1 MSTESTPPTAARPGR
16 RRSEESRRAILVAA
30 FELIGEVG
38 YAGLTIE
45 GIATRAGCGKQT
57 IYRWWRS
64 KADVLLDALSAKGE
78 LYITTAD
85 HGSYRDDL
93 RAFLADT
100 YRLAGH
106 RQVTDVLRALMAEAQ
121 IDAEFG
127 ERFRTGFL
135 ERRRDALRVI
145 LDRAAHRGDLPA
157 QPEPSTV
164 LDLVFGTLWY
174 RVLTARPVEGG
185 LADELLAVLAPD
197 LGRGSP
203 PAGRGGRT

>member
-1 MSTESTPPTAARPGR
+1 MSTENAPPTTSRPGR
-16 RRSEESRRAILVAA
+16 KRSEESRMAILAAA
-30 FELIGEVG
+30 FELMGEVG

-45 GIATRAGCGKQT
+45 GIAARAGCGKQT
-57 IYRWWRS
+57 IYRWWRT

-93 RAFLADT
+93 RAFLDDT
-100 YRLAGH
+100 YRLAEH
-106 RQVTDVLRALMAEAQ
+106 QRVSDILCTLMAEAQ

-135 ERRRDALRVI
+135 ERRRDALRAV

-157 QPEPSTV
+157 RPAPSTV
-164 LDLVFGTLWY
+164 LDIVFGTLWY
-174 RVLTARPVEGG
+174 RVLATHHALDGD

-197 LGRGSP
+197 
-203 PAGRGGRT
+203 PAASGGREG